1 MDFNREYCERYNND
15 LEDDEIN
22 EFEVGNVEKG
32 SDELLI
38 DAIRGYPHLYNS
50 SLKEFKDVQMKEN
63 SWSEIAKILD
73 MSSKI

>member
-63 SWSEIAKILD
+63 SWSEIAKIMD